1 MAEREPT
8 MTTGATATVPPITGQ
23 PAIRSREGQEPARI
37 TPPHGDAYK
46 WIVLSNTTLGILMAT
61 INSSILLISLP
72 AIFRGIHINPLAPG
86 ESGYLLWIL
95 MGYMVVTAVLL
106 VTFGRISDMFGR
118 VKMYNLGF
126 AIFTLGSVLLALT
139 PGSGNRRRRYC

>member
-1 MAEREPT
+1 MARQEQAVDESSV
-8 MTTGATATVPPITGQ
+8 AAVSPPPVTGQ
-23 PAIRSREGQEPARI
+23 VARPAPVPRPAAPVSDR
-37 TPPHGDAYK
+37 YR

-72 AIFRGIHINPLAPG
+72 AIFRGIDINPLAPG

-95 MGYMVVTAVLL
+95 MGYMVITAVLL

-118 VKMYNLGF
+118 V
-126 AIFTLGSVLLALT
+126 
-139 PGSGNRRRRYC
+139 